1 MRAEVSD
8 KDKEAACG
16 RGLMF
21 TPSLTS
27 PRRVFDLPRAPKT
40 PTLAL
45 PRKRGREAGEG
56 KKAPAIGLTTHSSL
70 ITHHF
75 PDHSSLITHN
85 WSAHSTEDREALP

>member
-21 TPSLTS
+21 TPSLT
-27 PRRVFDLPRAPKT
+27 LPR
-40 PTLAL
+40 
-45 PRKRGREAGEG
+45 GAGEG
-56 KKAPAIGLTTHSSL
+56 KKAPAIGPMNHSSL
-70 ITHHF
+70 LTHH
-75 PDHSSLITHN
+75 

>member
-1 MRAEVSD
+1 MREEVSD

-45 PRKRGREAGEG
+45 RRKRGREAGDG
-56 KKAPAIGLTTHSSL
+56 MHGTTLSSL